1 VAARPALEG
10 RVTTR
15 ALPRH
20 WASADE
26 RTFAAGIRFLLIV
39 YRVFGR
45 TIFRFVVFPTVLFYI
60 ATDSRA
66 RAASRE
72 YLARVYRALGRPTSD
87 VGAGAVLRHFSSFAE
102 CVIDKVRIWSDAAD
116 ALPVEFHGREAVAE
130 QIALGRGGLIMTSH
144 LGNIELCRVLS
155 KQRPGLR
162 ITVLVHTKNARVFN
176 QLLAELNPESALN
189 LMQVTELTPEAAI
202 LIGQKVDA
210 GEFVVMAGD
219 RVPVSPRPRVAI
231 AKLLGDRAAFPV
243 GPYILGGLLQC
254 PIYLMF
260 CLRRGAEYH
269 VHYELFRDRIDL
281 PRRDRVPALAALASA
296 YAARLEHYCLEAP
309 FEWFN
314 FYDFWAEPE
323 SGWNDV

>member
-1 VAARPALEG
+1 MES

-20 WASADE
+20 WARADE
-26 RTFAAGIRFLLIV
+26 RTYAAGIRFLLQA
-39 YRVFGR
+39 YRLFGR
-45 TIFRFVVFPTVLFYI
+45 TMFRLLVFPTVLFYI

-66 RAASRE
+66 RAASRG
-72 YLARVYRALGRPTSD
+72 YLARVYRAMGRQPAD
-87 VGAGAVLRHFSSFAE
+87 AGALAVLRHFSSFAE
-102 CVIDKVRIWSDAAD
+102 CVIDKVRIWSDATD
-116 ALPVEFHGREAVAE
+116 ALAVEFHGREG
-130 QIALGRGGLIMTSH
+130 IADHIAQGRGGLILTSH

-155 KQRPGLR
+155 KRRPGLR

-176 QLLAELNPESALN
+176 ELLAELNPESALD

-202 LIGQKVDA
+202 RIGEKVDA

-219 RVPVSPRPRVAI
+219 RVPVAPRPRVAF
-231 AKLLGDRAAFPV
+231 AEFLGDRAAFPV
-243 GPYILGGLLQC
+243 GPYILAGLLQC

-269 VHYELFRDRIDL
+269 IHYELFRDRIDL
-281 PRRDRVPALAALASA
+281 PRRDRTPALAALAGA

-323 SGWNDV
+323 SGWNNG

>member
-1 VAARPALEG
+1 MAG

-20 WASADE
+20 WARADE
-26 RTFAAGIRFLLIV
+26 RTFAAGIRFLLLV

-45 TIFRFVVFPTVLFYI
+45 TVFRFVVFPTVLFYI
-60 ATDSRA
+60 ATNSRA

-72 YLARVYRALGRPTSD
+72 YLARVNRTLGRSPTR
-87 VGAGAVLRHFSSFAE
+87 AGVLAVLRHFNSFAQ
-102 CVIDKVRIWSDAAD
+102 CVLDKVRIWSDRTD
-116 ALPVEFHGREAVAE
+116 TFPVVFHGREPVAE
-130 QIALGRGGLIMTSH
+130 QIALGRGGLIITSH
-144 LGNIELCRVLS
+144 LGNIDLCRVIS
-155 KQRPGLR
+155 KRRPGLR
-162 ITVLVHTKNARVFN
+162 LTVLVHTKNARVFN
-176 QLLAELNPESALN
+176 QLLAELNPESGLH
-189 LMQVTELTPEAAI
+189 LMQVTDLTPEAAI
-202 LIGQKVDA
+202 LIGQRVDA

-219 RVPVSPRPRVAI
+219 RVPVSPHPRVAF
-231 AKLLGDRAAFPV
+231 AELLGDRAAFPV

-281 PRRDRVPALAALASA
+281 PRRGRDQTLAALTGA
-296 YAARLEHYCLEAP
+296 YAARLQHYCLEAP

-323 SGWNDV
+323 SGRDGG